1 MSIFQAVKM
10 SLKSISSNRMRS
22 FLTMLGII
30 IGVAAVIIMVSLVQS
45 STAQI
50 KAQMESMGTNMISV
64 MLTGRG
70 SVRNLS
76 INDMQKLVDD
86 NTDYFLSVAPVLNGN
101 PTIKAGTENDV
112 TSLIGTNQH
121 YSSINNA
128 EVEFGRNITERDCLN
143 RSKIVVIGKYIQNR
157 FFPGENPI
165 GKEMK
170 ISGQVFT
177 VVGVLKAKTT
187 TIAQS
192 SQDDRIMIPYTT
204 AQRLLRNTAIRS
216 YSFQAANAEVAEKAS
231 QKLEDLLLKLLGDTN
246 AYRVMNQAEM
256 LESVQSITG
265 TMSLM
270 LGGIAGISLLV
281 GGIGIMNIMLVSVT
295 ERTREIG
302 IRKAIGAR
310 RSSIMT
316 QFLIESIVITLL
328 GGALGIL
335 FGIAGTSAIG
345 KAISLKT
352 SVSLSVI
359 ALSCGVSI
367 ATGVFFGW
375 YPANK
380 ASKLNPIEALRF
392 E

>member
-345 KAISLKT
+345 KSISLKT

>member
-76 INDMQKLVDD
+76 MNDMQKLVDD

-345 KAISLKT
+345 KSISLKT

>member
-76 INDMQKLVDD
+76 MNDMQKLVDD

-231 QKLEDLLLKLLGDTN
+231 QKLEELLLKLLGDTN

-345 KAISLKT
+345 KSISLKT

-359 ALSCGVSI
+359 ALSCGV
-367 ATGVFFGW
+367 
-375 YPANK
+375 P
-380 ASKLNPIEALRF
+380 
-392 E
+392 

>member
-76 INDMQKLVDD
+76 MNDMQKLVDD

-256 LESVQSITG
+256 LDSVQSITG

>member
-76 INDMQKLVDD
+76 MNDMQKLVDD

-231 QKLEDLLLKLLGDTN
+231 QKLEELLLKLLGDTN

-345 KAISLKT
+345 KSISLKT

>member
-76 INDMQKLVDD
+76 MNDMQKLVDD

-231 QKLEDLLLKLLGDTN
+231 QKLEELLLKLLGDTN